1 MSDTTEF
8 ANSVF
13 EQPWWLDLVAP
24 DNWGEVFVEENE
36 EIIARL
42 PFVKNGSSLVMPEL
56 TQTLGIW
63 FSPRII
69 EKEIGNSQYT
79 KQKEII
85 NELIKKLP
93 RQKNIHITLDNSNS
107 YILPYRWL
115 GFRYVPT
122 FSYRIDDLT
131 DIENVFSSYSKHAKR
146 DLKSAQKKVHLMDN
160 PTADLFLNLLDK
172 TFEKQNRST
181 PGIREKH
188 KNIIQ
193 TAVNRSNGKILIAV
207 DDDGNCHAGAFL
219 LYDEKVCYYLMSG
232 HDYNFR
238 SSRAQIFIV
247 NESIKFA
254 STVSKAFDFEGS
266 NIEGIE
272 NFFKQFGGK
281 LIVNYEVIKQSLFS
295 DFMDMAKPKVKKILG
310 YKN

>member
-13 EQPWWLDLVAP
+13 EQPWWLNLVSP

-36 EIIARL
+36 KVIARL
-42 PFVKNGSSLVMPEL
+42 PFVKDGSSIVMPEL

-63 FSPRII
+63 FSPEII

-79 KQKEII
+79 KQKKII
-85 NELIKKLP
+85 NELIGKLSQ
-93 RQKNIHITLDNSNS
+93 QKNIHITLDSSNS

-122 FSYRIDDLT
+122 FSYRIDDLSNF
-131 DIENVFSSYSKHAKR
+131 DFVYNNYSKHAKR
-146 DLKSAQKKVHLMDN
+146 DIKSAQKKVHLMEN
-160 PTADLFLNLLDK
+160 PTADLFLDLLDK
-172 TFEKQNRST
+172 TFEKQNRAT
-181 PGIREKH
+181 PGERDKH
-188 KNIIQ
+188 KKIIE
-193 TAVNRSNGKILIAV
+193 TAVNRNNGKILIAV
-207 DDDGNCHAGAFL
+207 DDEGNKHAGSFL

-238 SSRAQIFIV
+238 NSYAQSFIL
-247 NESIKFA
+247 NESIRFA
-254 STVSKAFDFEGS
+254 STVSKVFDFEGS

-281 LIVNYEVIKQSLFS
+281 MIVNYEVIKQSLFS
-295 DFMDMAKPKVKKILG
+295 DFKDMLKPRVKKILG